1 MASKEELFDFS
12 DNDYEEDKI
21 NKLIKLTTTKQKKP
35 IIKNKKDK
43 INIKQTSEI
52 ISRQEIID
60 YIIKYKEDNNINLKQ
75 REAIK
80 IFKRSHIEKIFKTW
94 TSALVEAGVKTDRSS
109 KLVTC
114 MTCNIIFKKAQ
125 KEIEKSKNNFCS
137 QSCSASYNNK
147 FRIRTE
153 EMNQKTSRS
162 LKEYNKN
169 KFNTKDYKLCITC
182 KNQFKCDKKRKTCS
196 DECLSVLNKI
206 SGTKGG
212 LASQAKKSIRSLGE
226 NKLYNLFSNY
236 FNKENVFSNAQ
247 VFKDKN
253 NNYWDADIIIQY
265 NSKLHSNKPICILYE
280 GLCHYKQIYG
290 EQSLKQVRSRDKIKD
305 KLIKNN
311 EYNCYKI
318 KDCGRYNE
326 AKVINAFHQIIH
338 HLQFKR
344 TLNMLCKD
352 KNKFMFI
359 DINNYVS
366 ESELIKIN
374 SINYDLL

>member
-162 LKEYNKN
+162 LKEY
-169 KFNTKDYKLCITC
+169 
-182 KNQFKCDKKRKTCS
+182 
-196 DECLSVLNKI
+196 
-206 SGTKGG
+206 
-212 LASQAKKSIRSLGE
+212 
-226 NKLYNLFSNY
+226 
-236 FNKENVFSNAQ
+236 
-247 VFKDKN
+247 
-253 NNYWDADIIIQY
+253 
-265 NSKLHSNKPICILYE
+265 
-280 GLCHYKQIYG
+280 
-290 EQSLKQVRSRDKIKD
+290 
-305 KLIKNN
+305 
-311 EYNCYKI
+311 
-318 KDCGRYNE
+318 
-326 AKVINAFHQIIH
+326 
-338 HLQFKR
+338 
-344 TLNMLCKD
+344 
-352 KNKFMFI
+352 
-359 DINNYVS
+359 
-366 ESELIKIN
+366 IKIN
-374 SINYDLL
+374 LILKIINYVLRVKINLNAIKKEKLVLTNVYQY